1 MVKVLV
7 ILPCFN
13 EEANINKT
21 INELNSVLKSDDKIL
36 FDIIVINDCSTDN
49 SISEINK
56 TNTNHIDLPINLG
69 IGGAMQTGY
78 IYAQQNNFDIAI
90 QLDGDGQ
97 HNPSFIE
104 TIINPI
110 LNHEANVVVGSRFVD
125 KVGFQSTSLRR
136 AGIKYFSWLNKKLV
150 GITVLDSTSGFR
162 ALDKAAINTVCE
174 YYPEKYP
181 EPESI
186 ILYALNNL
194 KIKEVPVEMRAR
206 DGGKSSITGYKS
218 LFYMFKVTLG
228 TLFLYIRLKSKK

>member
-1 MVKVLV
+1 MTKVLI

-13 EEANINKT
+13 EEANIHKT
-21 INELNSVLKSDDKIL
+21 ITELNQVLKSNDEVRYDIL
-36 FDIIVINDCSTDN
+36 VVNDSSTDN
-49 SISEINK
+49 SIKEINK

-78 IYAQQNNFDIAI
+78 LYAKENNFDIAI

-97 HNPSFIE
+97 HNPSFIP
-104 TIINPI
+104 TIITPI
-110 LNHEANVVVGSRFVD
+110 INNEANIVIGSRFID

-136 AGIKYFSWLNKKLV
+136 VGIKYFSWLNKILV

-162 ALDKAAINTVCE
+162 ALDKKTIREVCE

-186 ILYALNNL
+186 ILYALRDL

-206 DGGKSSITGYKS
+206 EGGKSSITGFKS

>member
-1 MVKVLV
+1 MIKILV

-21 INELNSVLKSDDKIL
+21 VNELNNVLQSDDKI
-36 FDIIVINDCSTDN
+36 FYDVIVINDCSTDN
-49 SISEINK
+49 SILEINK

-78 IYAQQNNFDIAI
+78 IYAKANNFDIAI

-97 HNPSFIE
+97 HNPNFIS
-104 TIINPI
+104 TIITPI
-110 LNHEANVVVGSRFVD
+110 LNNEANVVIGSRFVD
-125 KVGFQSTSLRR
+125 KVGFQSSSLRR
-136 AGIKYFSWLNKKLV
+136 VGIKYFSWLNKKLV

-162 ALDKAAINTVCE
+162 ALDKKAIDKVCE

-186 ILYALNNL
+186 ILYALSNF

-206 DGGKSSITGYKS
+206 EGGKSSITGLKS

-228 TLFLYIRLKSKK
+228 TLFLYIRLKSNK